1 MRESTLYFPF
11 CQLYYFFEPL
21 FFYSPKWTQP
31 LLGQPWHDWVIP
43 FLKPYLY
50 DLSSGRVLVPFNAG
64 WIKALLANITADQIQ
79 YPMEDVKLEFELTLT
94 QCLNLPQWYNEFNR
108 EIYLLTNKNRMEK
121 LWTNKNNY
129 LCF

>member
-1 MRESTLYFPF
+1 
-11 CQLYYFFEPL
+11 
-21 FFYSPKWTQP
+21 
-31 LLGQPWHDWVIP
+31 
-43 FLKPYLY
+43 
-50 DLSSGRVLVPFNAG
+50 
-64 WIKALLANITADQIQ
+64 
-79 YPMEDVKLEFELTLT
+79 MEDVKLEFELTLT